1 MTDEGPI
8 DAPRTFTAEEA
19 NELLPVVR
27 PAAERMVEARQS
39 LRQAQLRQ
47 AELRQ
52 RVGSNGGGISRAEVE
67 GAAAD
72 VERALGSLRE
82 AVERLQRLGVVIK
95 DLDRGLVDFPAVRG
109 GEAVYL
115 CWQVGEP
122 EVAFWHGV
130 DEGSA
135 GRRPLD

>member
-1 MTDEGPI
+1 VTDEGPI